1 MISRFFLG
9 VALIGLMLAA
19 SFGTYTYLGG
29 RQSKVAVVAEKPTA
43 ASPRPNAFT
52 LPGTLY
58 LAQSGA
64 IYSLSIGRFHQLTAQ
79 DGWTQPSLYPNNSY
93 LLAVHR
99 LYDHSDV
106 FVLSRFGQPVEQWTT
121 NKGSGLDTGSS
132 HWSFYP
138 RLSPDQGTLWM
149 SFDSPKIGYDV
160 PLSIWAVPAGN
171 SVVQGKLW
179 TNSIDYTGGD
189 VEPIPLRTGGIMYTK
204 YSRDDNANLTGQLWL
219 ATRPSRPANGVTLT
233 TDGAEGQPLTSTDE
247 DCAQPS
253 ISPDGGQVAM
263 ICTYQKQISY
273 LVLASWDGSSLGPR
287 HAVITDQLVA
297 QPTWAPDGSGIA
309 YLAPGA
315 GASNFQL
322 WFLPKARYNPPKPSP
337 IPVPTPT
344 PGGPYHGPA
353 PSPTPARPVVAPVV
367 YPIQITTNAGFDAT
381 SPLAWAG

>member
-1 MISRFFLG
+1 MISRFLLG
-9 VALIGLMLAA
+9 VGLIGLMLVA
-19 SFGTYTYLGG
+19 SFGTYTYLAG
-29 RQSKVAVVAEKPTA
+29 RQSKVAVVAQKPTA

-58 LAQSGA
+58 LSQSGA
-64 IYSLSIGRFHQLTAQ
+64 IYSLSFGRFHQLTAQ
-79 DGWTQPSLYPNNSY
+79 DGWTQPSLFPNNSN

-106 FVLSRFGQPVEQWTT
+106 FVLSRFGQPVAQWTS
-121 NKGSGLDTGSS
+121 NNASGPDTGAR

-149 SFDSPKIGYDV
+149 SYDEPKVGYDV

-171 SVVQGKLW
+171 SIRQGKLW

-189 VEPIPLRTGGIMYTK
+189 VEPIPLRTGGVMYTK

-219 ATRPSRPANGVTLT
+219 AMRPARPANGLTLT

-273 LVLASWDGSSLGPR
+273 LVLASWNGSSLGPR
-287 HAVITDQLVA
+287 RVVITDQLVA

-315 GASNFQL
+315 GASDFQL
-322 WFLPKARYNPPKPSP
+322 WFLPKARYNPPPPSP

-353 PSPTPARPVVAPVV
+353 SSPTPAPPVVVPLVK
-367 YPIQITTNAGFDAT
+367 PIQMTTDAGFDAT

>member
-1 MISRFFLG
+1 MISRFLLG
-9 VALIGLMLAA
+9 VGLIGLMLVA
-19 SFGTYTYLGG
+19 SFGTYTYLAG
-29 RQSKVAVVAEKPTA
+29 RQSKVAVVAQKPTA

-58 LAQSGA
+58 LSQSGA
-64 IYSLSIGRFHQLTAQ
+64 IYSLSFGRFHQLTAQ
-79 DGWTQPSLYPNNSY
+79 DGWTQPSLFPNNSN

-106 FVLSRFGQPVEQWTT
+106 FVLSRFGTPVEQWTS
-121 NKGSGLDTGSS
+121 NNASGPDTGAR

-149 SFDSPKIGYDV
+149 SYDEPKVGYDV

-171 SVVQGKLW
+171 SIRQGKLW

-189 VEPIPLRTGGIMYTK
+189 VEPIPLRTGGVMYTK

-219 ATRPSRPANGVTLT
+219 AMRPARPANGLTLT

-273 LVLASWDGSSLGPR
+273 LVLASWNGSSLGPR
-287 HAVITDQLVA
+287 RVVITDQLVA

-315 GASNFQL
+315 GASDFQL
-322 WFLPKARYNPPKPSP
+322 WFLPKARYNPPPPSP

-353 PSPTPARPVVAPVV
+353 SSPTPAPPVVVPLVK
-367 YPIQITTNAGFDAT
+367 PIQMTTDAGFDAT

>member
-1 MISRFFLG
+1 MISRFLLG
-9 VALIGLMLAA
+9 VGLIGLMVVA

-29 RQSKVAVVAEKPTA
+29 RQSKVAVVAQKPTT

-58 LAQSGA
+58 LSQSGA
-64 IYSLSIGRFHQLTAQ
+64 IYSLSFGRFHQLTAQ
-79 DGWTQPSLYPNNSY
+79 DGWTQPSLFPNNSN

-106 FVLSRFGQPVEQWTT
+106 FVLSRFGTPVEQWTS
-121 NKGSGLDTGSS
+121 NNASGPDTGAR

-149 SFDSPKIGYDV
+149 SYDEPKVGYDV

-171 SVVQGKLW
+171 SIRQGKLW
-179 TNSIDYTGGD
+179 TNSVDYTGGD

-219 ATRPSRPANGVTLT
+219 ATRPSRPSAGLTLT
-233 TDGAEGQPLTSTDE
+233 TEGAEGQPLTSTDE

-263 ICTYQKQISY
+263 ICTYQKQVSY
-273 LVLASWDGSSLGPR
+273 LVVASWNGSSLGPLR
-287 HAVITDQLVA
+287 AVITDQLVA

-309 YLAPGA
+309 YLAPGV

-322 WFLPKARYNPPKPSP
+322 WFLPKARYNPPPPSP

-353 PSPTPARPVVAPVV
+353 PKPTPAPAVVAPVV
-367 YPIQITTNAGFDAT
+367 NPIQITTNAGFDAT

>member
-1 MISRFFLG
+1 MISRFLLG
-9 VALIGLMLAA
+9 VGLIGLMLVA

-29 RQSKVAVVAEKPTA
+29 RQSKVAVVAQKPTT
-43 ASPRPNAFT
+43 ASPRPNAFI

-58 LAQSGA
+58 LSQSGA
-64 IYSLSIGRFHQLTAQ
+64 IYSLSFARFHQLTAQ
-79 DGWTQPSLYPNNSY
+79 DGWTQPALYPNNSY

-106 FVLSRFGQPVEQWTT
+106 FVLSRFGQPVAQWTS
-121 NKGSGLDTGSS
+121 NNASGPDTGAR

-149 SFDSPKIGYDV
+149 SYDEPKIGYDV

-171 SVVQGKLW
+171 SIRQGKLW

-219 ATRPSRPANGVTLT
+219 AMRPTRPPVGLTLT
-233 TDGAEGQPLTSTDE
+233 TYGAEGQPLTSTDE

-273 LVLASWDGSSLGPR
+273 LVIASWDGSSLGPR
-287 HAVITDQLVA
+287 RVVITDQLVA

-322 WFLPKARYNPPKPSP
+322 WFLPKGRYNPPAPSP

-353 PSPTPARPVVAPVV
+353 PSPTPAPPVAVPVVN
-367 YPIQITTNAGFDAT
+367 PIQITMNAGFDAT
-381 SPLAWAG
+381 SPMAWAG